1 MRSTLL
7 ATSAVVCATAL
18 IACSETPEP
27 EYPEGGYGAQYG
39 QGAYGAQYGQ
49 GAYGAQAGQ
58 GAYGAAGQGGAG
70 AAGQGTAGQ
79 GGTTAVSTQATPIPA
94 AMVPLAG
101 QVLRGT
107 AQQQTAGM
115 KEDGPAMAAQFQQG
129 QIFEQPFQLQPGRCY
144 TVVGVGMGI
153 TELDIEIV
161 VHQPPAP
168 EWVAAA
174 DQMTGP
180 QAVVGGGNNCF
191 KNPLPVGGPAKVRLK
206 ATGGAGVA
214 MAQIFSK

>member
-1 MRSTLL
+1 MRSTFL
-7 ATSAVVCATAL
+7 ATSAVVCAAAL

-27 EYPEGGYGAQYG
+27 EYPEGGYGAQNG

-58 GAYGAAGQGGAG
+58 GAYGAGGQG
-70 AAGQGTAGQ
+70 AAGHGTAGQ
-79 GGTTAVSTQATPIPA
+79 GGTAPVSTQATAIPA
-94 AMVPLAG
+94 VMVPLAG
-101 QVLRGT
+101 EVLRGT

-115 KEDGPAMAAQFQQG
+115 TEDGPAIAAQFQQG
-129 QIFEQPFQLQPGRCY
+129 QVFEQSFQLQPGRCY
-144 TVVGVGMGI
+144 TVVGVGLGI
-153 TELDIEIV
+153 TELDVEIV

-168 EWVAAA
+168 EWLAAT

-180 QAVVGGGNNCF
+180 HAIVGGGNNCF

-214 MAQIFSK
+214 MAQIYSK